1 MAVFVTGDL
10 HGGLDIQ
17 KLRDWEADEKHVV
30 LRQHSR
36 PGHGQRFLVGLL
48 AHRRLAADL
57 LALLARRHHA
67 VWRWGDGQALI
78 RTEPSRKR
86 PS

>member
-36 PGHGQRFLVGLL
+36 PGRGQRLLVGLL
-48 AHRRLAADL
+48 AHRRLAAV
-57 LALLARRHHA
+57 R
-67 VWRWGDGQALI
+67 RWGDGQALI
-78 RTEPSRKR
+78 RTKPNRKR